1 MLKKHNIP
9 LEKSFMEIYDE
20 PNPKIMPEILE
31 TLKIARKANLGLKIT
46 MTLGAHIM
54 SPADLAK
61 MAPMVDHWILWTHGY
76 FSQAGHLAF
85 IAKEKKR
92 GVTFG
97 HYTCATSIRS
107 SLARNFRRNAWFGEY
122 HKLHFNNMYQAISG
136 LVNCTWKGN
145 GGEALLYFAGDN
157 DVAQP
162 SLRYMA
168 VRQGMTDVKYLQ
180 KLREVGKNSPAA
192 QAFLKN
198 ASKRVVVDFA
208 HDPLMPDKVREEAAA
223 LILTLQKK

>member
-1 MLKKHNIP
+1 MYIRRVQRKGTRHAHSKRLSYSCLLLP
-9 LEKSFMEIYDE
+9 GER
-20 PNPKIMPEILE
+20 
-31 TLKIARKANLGLKIT
+31 AR
-46 MTLGAHIM
+46 
-54 SPADLAK
+54 
-61 MAPMVDHWILWTHGY
+61 
-76 FSQAGHLAF
+76 
-85 IAKEKKR
+85 R
-92 GVTFG
+92 GTG
-97 HYTCATSIRS
+97 PH
-107 SLARNFRRNAWFGEY
+107 
-122 HKLHFNNMYQAISG
+122 
-136 LVNCTWKGN
+136 

-223 LILTLQKK
+223 LILKLQKK